1 MKKYIWALIII
12 LILGGV
18 YYYSQN
24 KKVTS
29 ENTNNTDSLMCFT
42 YISEGNG
49 IKDLYN
55 LKFDIKGENVNG
67 ELNFLPAEKDSKVG
81 EFKGL
86 ISPYGEDSSTRIIA
100 AWWDTMGEGI
110 KNREQ
115 LAILLKGETA
125 SIGFG
130 EMKESGDGSYV
141 YADPSQVSY
150 TLHLQSVDCSSLT
163 Q

>member
-18 YYYSQN
+18 YYYSKN
-24 KKVTS
+24 KKVVS
-29 ENTNNTDSLMCFT
+29 ENTNNSSDLMCFT
-42 YISEGNG
+42 YVSEGGG

-86 ISPYGEDSSTRIIA
+86 ISPYGQDSDSRIIA
-100 AWWDTMGEGI
+100 AWWDTMAEGM

-115 LAILLKGETA
+115 LAILLKGDTA
-125 SIGFG
+125 SVGFG
-130 EMKESGDGSYV
+130 EMKESSDGSYV
-141 YADPSQVSY
+141 YADPSKVTY
-150 TLHLQSVDCSSLT
+150 TLNLKSVDCSTLAE
-163 Q
+163 

>member
-18 YYYSQN
+18 YYFSQN
-24 KKVTS
+24 KDSIVK
-29 ENTNNTDSLMCFT
+29 NNESRMCFS
-42 YISEGNG
+42 YISEGDD
-49 IKDLYN
+49 IKDVYT
-55 LKFDIKGENVNG
+55 LKFTMNGENVNG
-67 ELNFLPAEKDSKVG
+67 ELNFLPEEKDSKVG

-86 ISPYGEDSSTRIIA
+86 ISPSASNSSSRIIA

-115 LAILLKGETA
+115 LAILLEDQTA

-130 EMKESGDGSYV
+130 EMKESSDGSYV
-141 YADPSQVSY
+141 YANPSEVSY
-150 TLHLQSVDCSSLT
+150 SLKLGSVECSSLEI
-163 Q
+163 